1 MSKPIAAIADIRWD
15 VDGYRDLTEEALF
28 LLGDTEE
35 ERRMA
40 EDIVMQRIETGALDA
55 KRMAEIIVMELNRLT
70 WLVVRTGQA
79 TSCNFIVTTDVANI
93 EYIRP

>member
-1 MSKPIAAIADIRWD
+1 MSKPIAAIANIRWD
-15 VDGYRDLTEEALF
+15 VDGYRDLSEEALF

-40 EDIVMQRIETGALDA
+40 EDTVVQRIEAGALDA
-55 KRMAEIIVMELNRLT
+55 NRMAQIIVMELDRLQ

-79 TSCNFIVTTDVANI
+79 TSCNFIVTTDVADI

>member
-28 LLGDTEE
+28 LLGDTDE
-35 ERRMA
+35 ERRTA
-40 EDIVMQRIETGALDA
+40 EDIVMQRIEAGVLDA
-55 KRMAEIIVMELNRLT
+55 RRMAEIIVMELNRLT

>member
-1 MSKPIAAIADIRWD
+1 MSKPIAAIANIRWD

-28 LLGDTEE
+28 LLGDTDEE
-35 ERRMA
+35 CRVA
-40 EDIVMQRIETGALDA
+40 EDIVMQRIEAGVLDA
-55 KRMAEIIVMELNRLT
+55 RRMAEIIVMELNRLT

-79 TSCNFIVTTDVANI
+79 TSCNFIVTTDVADI